1 MMIIKQSSGIL
12 VLHSD
17 NESNAKKIHHSQPT
31 ELTVYF
37 NMIIIWFPLTLNHEY
52 YKMLLRLRNLFLRK
66 KGKRFDPMQYVAL
79 KKLFW
84 LHIMSTRVWIY
95 SWCCLQLLN
104 ERKKKNLWCQNTWS
118 FGIINSTSI
127 QWNVSMTT
135 VKCYYAS
142 GHNLHVFYCD
152 SL

>member
-17 NESNAKKIHHSQPT
+17 NESNAKKIHHSQST

-37 NMIIIWFPLTLNHEY
+37 NMIVVWFPLTLNHEY

-66 KGKRFDPMQYVAL
+66 KRKRFDPMQYVAL

-104 ERKKKNLWCQNTWS
+104 ERKKKEFMVSEHLKLWDHQFN
-118 FGIINSTSI
+118 FNS
-127 QWNVSMTT
+127 
-135 VKCYYAS
+135 VKRFNDNCKMLLCFRA
-142 GHNLHVFYCD
+142 
-152 SL
+152 

>member
-1 MMIIKQSSGIL
+1 MRIIKQSSGIL

-66 KGKRFDPMQYVAL
+66 K
-79 KKLFW
+79 KKVRRYA
-84 LHIMSTRVWIY
+84 IR
-95 SWCCLQLLN
+95 
-104 ERKKKNLWCQNTWS
+104 
-118 FGIINSTSI
+118 GIEEIILVT
-127 QWNVSMTT
+127 
-135 VKCYYAS
+135 Y
-142 GHNLHVFYCD
+142 HVD
-152 SL
+152 